1 MTAFA
6 FHRRPS
12 LELKIGVILEPPV
25 PPATIALAEPP
36 AEATALAIATAAPP
50 LPPLPPQLEQPTP
63 VVPFPPVALAVELAM
78 PLVEFD
84 WKTTG
89 RSAITR
95 KTIQQMDKHA
105 GHVKALT
112 NGRTLATQESRS
124 WTDYVL
130 PLLP

>member
-1 MTAFA
+1 M
-6 FHRRPS
+6 R
-12 LELKIGVILEPPV
+12 
-25 PPATIALAEPP
+25 ALAQNDMKLAGTLFHSAAAQEVRALP
-36 AEATALAIATAAPP
+36 ASALPSGWKISAETTLKAGLGGSRADVF
-50 LPPLPPQLEQPTP
+50 LEGP
-63 VVPFPPVALAVELAM
+63 AGELI
-78 PLVEFD
+78 EFD

-95 KTIQQMDKHA
+95 KTIRQMDKHA